1 MKTSKT
7 ICRLLLAAGTIAGA
21 FVTEPSCT
29 KQGLREGD
37 AIHFSASN
45 SAARTRT
52 SYSKEGS
59 TGSDGLLYLERID
72 WKEGDLITIYSPQA
86 VMADGTDPVCDYR
99 VDSHETLSGNLMSRA
114 TVNPSVAGGGLGW
127 GSGTHNFYA
136 VYPSAETEAFTAA
149 EKAKTGLDDTLWK
162 GTVAA
167 EQSPSANGLAGTASA
182 PEILAKMQYA
192 HMFATATYDTDAPS
206 VDLPFFPEFTAF
218 EFQVGSGKNPV
229 VDLTSFTITAADG
242 RNALAGDFAYL
253 LADVDTETDT
263 DPLDLSKFAFSNTS
277 QSITVDFTTLSAG
290 KLTVES
296 GKPVTFTVVA
306 LPQDLSGLSITFTG
320 DQIGTRTLRL
330 NDNAGTPIVYAARQK
345 HRIYG
350 LSFPT
355 VVTAGGEE
363 IEWDQEALGED
374 ILWDPE
380 PEYVLGSLPDAASE
394 GLSDVTVVYTGG
406 DGNFASSF
414 ASYKTSDGGETKTA
428 VPFTLEYSEDGGETW
443 STTKPSWL
451 SSAPAGGV
459 HTGSTTGES
468 MAVTV
473 SPQVNSAPDLH
484 HDAMVAK
491 GAYTTAKDL
500 STIDV
505 STGGTV
511 TRTTANC
518 YVVDRPGNYKFPLV
532 YGNGVDWTKNPATG
546 VNESA
551 FRAKAGVDATD
562 YRPDNGATNY
572 LGRFKDHLDRNI
584 MSPYIATQQ
593 SGKAMSAVLVWEDV
607 QGLVTVDPVIS
618 GSGENAYITF
628 SVPEAT
634 ITQGNALIAV
644 LVDDDNDGTPETIAW
659 SWHVWVTEEDLTA
672 VKVGSNS
679 NYLAPVNV
687 GWCDGEIYEP
697 RSCQVR
703 VTQVESGLTRTATL
717 TQTEGLTGGNN
728 PYYQWG
734 RKDPLQASNGN
745 RNTFKTYY
753 PSESAYAPAI
763 VRGPVSIGV
772 AIRSPYTFYTQ
783 QDVPFVWCST
793 TYHNHWSS
801 TIAGTGTEQNANAKT
816 KTVYDPSPVGFRV
829 PALDAW
835 AGFDTSNFTWSAVG
849 GDNGRTYGPSG
860 LFFPASGFRFDSNGR
875 LSSVGSNGGH
885 WSSSPSSLGSY
896 YLSFSPYNV
905 NPSYNTYRANG
916 FPVRCVKE

>member
-593 SGKAMSAVLVWEDV
+593 SGKAMGAVLVWEDV

-753 PSESAYAPAI
+753 PSKSAFAPANA
-763 VRGPVSIGV
+763 VGPVSIGV

-835 AGFDTSNFTWSAVG
+835 AGFDTSNLTWSAVG

-860 LFFPASGFRFDSNGR
+860 LFFPASGFRFDNSGR

-885 WSSSPSSLGSY
+885 WSSSPSSGSY
-896 YLSFSPYNV
+896 HLSFSQYNV
-905 NPSYNTYRANG
+905 NPSYNTYRAAG